1 MGDGAL
7 CVSSTTLLG
16 VASEPKVSSSNQNLF
31 APKKKGF
38 NKNPKIKIPTKRN
51 KTSCLLCRC
60 CMFAC
65 LPCRQRSHKTKQKS
79 KYPQKQIN
87 ILSAPVCHVRLTTKT
102 KQTSVCLFA
111 MSLLHVCLFEQQ
123 KKKKEPVCLFAVIQT
138 HPKKSTKRKH
148 LFAMS
153 LQFAC
158 LLQSLDGLPLTH

>member
-1 MGDGAL
+1 
-7 CVSSTTLLG
+7 
-16 VASEPKVSSSNQNLF
+16 
-31 APKKKGF
+31 
-38 NKNPKIKIPTKRN
+38 
-51 KTSCLLCRC
+51 
-60 CMFAC
+60 
-65 LPCRQRSHKTKQKS
+65 
-79 KYPQKQIN
+79 
-87 ILSAPVCHVRLTTKT
+87 
-102 KQTSVCLFA
+102 